1 MTYTVWIHGQ
11 QIGET
16 AFEYEHDKRRRAGS
30 FQPTEFGLQVL
41 PSITSMAPALVDF
54 GAMCKRRGLDPENT
68 SEAGAAMALDAF
80 GGTPEGQRVIA
91 AAKRVAELE
100 VRDPSGRTIPWESL
114 AITDLDWLVGY
125 ARERGDAG
133 PNEILDN
140 MPEHDPIKFMISLT
154 LKREIAGEPARWLSR
169 ARKNAV
175 PQS

>member
-41 PSITSMAPALVDF
+41 PSITAMAPALFDF
-54 GAMCKRRGLDPENT
+54 GAMCRLRGLDPESA
-68 SEAGAAMALDAF
+68 SEEDAATALDVF

-91 AAKRVAELE
+91 AAKQIAELE
-100 VRDPSGRTIPWESL
+100 VRDPSGRMVFWESL
-114 AITDLDWLVGY
+114 AITDLDWLVAY
-125 ARERGDAG
+125 TRERGDPA
-133 PNEILDN
+133 PNEILDK

-154 LKREIAGEPARWLSR
+154 LKREPPVRPQADVW
-169 ARKNAV
+169 RKKLGMPN
-175 PQS
+175 